1 MPRSSSTA
9 QTNDITAAPPVT
21 PTPNRSRPAPRG
33 GVTPERP
40 LRAARTTYE
49 LPQEFDIG
57 HVNTVA
63 TTARMGGQT
72 GRDLPYGVIPNEST
86 VKYLKSYA
94 GSKPNLGY
102 IAVLVA
108 KDEDMALVSMSFK
121 TVPWQIGK
129 PVLDAMNKLAV
140 AKGFNADFKIRY
152 DGMDWVGIDK
162 GSLTSH
168 CPYLEKMAW
177 FCTPD
182 SCKGADQM
190 VHVIKSLAADVLSAN
205 MPIDFVLAETI
216 IPNQNLLQKYKV
228 ILDIL
233 QRRMV
238 IDMTPEDDGASQ
250 ATEAESL

>member
-1 MPRSSSTA
+1 MRVTDSIFWCRDSSSSL
-9 QTNDITAAPPVT
+9 VT
-21 PTPNRSRPAPRG
+21 QGPRRRKRAGLDPSRNIFPRISS
-33 GVTPERP
+33 R
-40 LRAARTTYE
+40 
-49 LPQEFDIG
+49 
-57 HVNTVA
+57 
-63 TTARMGGQT
+63 
-72 GRDLPYGVIPNEST
+72 
-86 VKYLKSYA
+86 
-94 GSKPNLGY
+94 SKPNLGY

-250 ATEAESL
+250 ATEAEAL